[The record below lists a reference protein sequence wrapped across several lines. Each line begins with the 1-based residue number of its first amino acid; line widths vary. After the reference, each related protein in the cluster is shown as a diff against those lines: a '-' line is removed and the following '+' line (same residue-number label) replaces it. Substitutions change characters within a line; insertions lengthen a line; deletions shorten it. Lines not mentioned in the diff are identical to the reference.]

1 MDDFDITKP
10 VTNNKVRDL
19 LEKRA
24 RIADAASQEMSDC
37 MNELLDEIA
46 FHARFLTVASMTGGG
61 IRREEDGNA
70 TILKDTVISFE
81 GINDA
86 NGNHFIVAYT
96 DWESLRRDPRHPDD
110 DVETVVLSFDDYC
123 EMVKN
128 NCSGIAINPFS
139 DNYVMPKELIQHVK
153 EIKEMQQS
161 GHCEKVVQKDTKV
174 QVGEPAEYPV
184 QMIDAIS
191 KAAKTDRRVNAI
203 HLKLMVNGDEK
214 SYLLIVDF
222 NGDRNEV
229 FGLLANAGKPF
240 LPEGMYLDIVPIS
253 DNSWKKVADNKP
265 FYRKKLFG

>member
-81 GINDA
+81 GINDV

-96 DWESLRRDPRHPDD
+96 DWEA
-110 DVETVVLSFDDYC
+110 YA
-123 EMVKN
+123 
-128 NCSGIAINPFS
+128 GILATRMTMWRQWFFLL
-139 DNYVMPKELIQHVK
+139 M
-153 EIKEMQQS
+153 
-161 GHCEKVVQKDTKV
+161 TT
-174 QVGEPAEYPV
+174 
-184 QMIDAIS
+184 
-191 KAAKTDRRVNAI
+191 AK
-203 HLKLMVNGDEK
+203 
-214 SYLLIVDF
+214 
-222 NGDRNEV
+222 
-229 FGLLANAGKPF
+229 
-240 LPEGMYLDIVPIS
+240 
-253 DNSWKKVADNKP
+253 W
-265 FYRKKLFG
+265 